1 MKRLHEAIDI
11 SVVTSPELPV
21 YPGDPPT
28 RHRELSTPGQG
39 HQIIVGEWQLTS
51 HSGTHIDTPRHF
63 YPRGRCITDY
73 PADFFEFTVAVVD
86 AVDLRMS
93 ERQIDPAF
101 LEEAS
106 KNFLGVDAVLFR
118 THRGEL
124 WESDEYDPKYTALTP
139 EAAEWLVRV
148 PGLRLVGIDYLS
160 IDPHGADP
168 YSAHLTFLAT
178 GILILEC
185 IDLSRVPGGR
195 YDLLCVPVSWGA
207 SEAAPCRALLFE
219 K

>member
-21 YPGDPPT
+21 YPGDPPI
-28 RHRELSTPGQG
+28 RHQESATSGQG
-39 HQIIVGEWQLTS
+39 HHIVVGNWHMTS
-51 HSGTHIDTPRHF
+51 HTGTHIDTPRHF
-63 YPRGRCITDY
+63 YPKGRCITDY
-73 PADFFEFTVAVVD
+73 PPSFFEFTVAVVD

-93 ERQIDPAF
+93 ERHIDVPF

-106 KNFLGVDAVLFR
+106 NHFLGVDAVLFK

-124 WESDEYDPKYTALTP
+124 WEQEKYDPKFTALTSR
-139 EAAEWLVRV
+139 AAEWIVRV

-168 YSAHLTFLAT
+168 YSAHLTLLAT

-185 IDLSRVPGGR
+185 VNLSNIPAGR
-195 YDLLCVPVSWGA
+195 YDLVCVPVCWGA
-207 SEAAPCRALLFE
+207 SEAAPCRALLFD